1 MIKKNKYS
9 ALLLLRDKDPYCFKF
24 LKFISLNCKSLK
36 VFWSGSKKKKFFI
49 NKKYDFIISYRSSI
63 ILKNKDIS
71 MARIA
76 AINLH
81 PGPPNYRGIGCL
93 NYALYNNEKKFGF
106 TIHLISKKI
115 DYGKILF
122 VKYFSINKKSTV
134 ATLLQKTHEQ
144 CLKFS
149 KVFFRNI
156 LKDAKKIEFYKDKFD
171 NEKWSKVIKN
181 KKELNKFYRIED
193 FSLSEVKRKIR
204 ATNFFNFKPFIQI
217 GQNKFYLK

>member
-9 ALLLLRDKDPYCFKF
+9 TLLLLRDKDPYCFKF

-36 VFWSGSKKKKFFI
+36 VFWSGNRKKKFFI

-156 LKDAKKIEFYKDKFD
+156 LKDAKKIEFYKERFDK
-171 NEKWSKVIKN
+171 EKWSKVIKN
-181 KKELNKFYRIED
+181 KKELNKFYKIED

-217 GQNKFYLK
+217 GKNKFYLK

>member
-9 ALLLLRDKDPYCFKF
+9 TLLLLRDKDPYCFKF

-36 VFWSGSKKKKFFI
+36 VFWSGNRKKKFFI

-156 LKDAKKIEFYKDKFD
+156 LKDVKKIEFYKEKFK

-193 FSLSEVKRKIR
+193 FSLNEVKRKIR

-217 GQNKFYLK
+217 GKNKFYLK